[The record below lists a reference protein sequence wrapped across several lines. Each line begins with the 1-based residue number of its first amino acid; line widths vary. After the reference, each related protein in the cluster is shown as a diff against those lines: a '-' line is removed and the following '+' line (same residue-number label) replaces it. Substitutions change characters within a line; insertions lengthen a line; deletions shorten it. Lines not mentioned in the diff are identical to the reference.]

1 MKISTIID
9 YIDLGNYALPKFQ
22 RGYVWNRDQ
31 VRKMMNS
38 LYRGYPIGGLLIWET
53 AVNDDIIRGGTA
65 RTAGTVSMILDGQQ
79 RMTSLYG
86 IIRGQAPRFF
96 EGNASA
102 FTNLYFNL
110 DEETFEFYMPAKMK
124 DNPVWVNVTQVF
136 KEGQAYVQNRM
147 DATDMSRI
155 QWWFEN
161 DRMTKV
167 NRLSGIKDIE
177 LPIQTVTGDDKTI
190 DVVVDIFNNV
200 NSGGTKLIW

>member
-79 RMTSLYG
+79 RMTSLFG

-155 QWWFEN
+155 QWWF
-161 DRMTKV
+161 
-167 NRLSGIKDIE
+167 
-177 LPIQTVTGDDKTI
+177 
-190 DVVVDIFNNV
+190 
-200 NSGGTKLIW
+200 

>member
-155 QWWFEN
+155 QW
-161 DRMTKV
+161 
-167 NRLSGIKDIE
+167 
-177 LPIQTVTGDDKTI
+177 
-190 DVVVDIFNNV
+190 
-200 NSGGTKLIW
+200 

>member
-155 QWWFEN
+155 QWWF
-161 DRMTKV
+161 
-167 NRLSGIKDIE
+167 
-177 LPIQTVTGDDKTI
+177 
-190 DVVVDIFNNV
+190 
-200 NSGGTKLIW
+200 

>member
-1 MKISTIID
+1 
-9 YIDLGNYALPKFQ
+9 
-22 RGYVWNRDQ
+22 
-31 VRKMMNS
+31 MNS

-200 NSGGTKLIW
+200 NSGGTKLSKGDLAMAKICA

>member
-124 DNPVWVNVTQVF
+124 DNPVWVNVSCC
-136 KEGQAYVQNRM
+136 
-147 DATDMSRI
+147 MSS
-155 QWWFEN
+155 
-161 DRMTKV
+161 
-167 NRLSGIKDIE
+167 LGS
-177 LPIQTVTGDDKTI
+177 
-190 DVVVDIFNNV
+190 
-200 NSGGTKLIW
+200 